1 MDWDGQYDGLKEA
14 DAFFRFMRIPE
25 QCSGEMLSA
34 ELQREFCF
42 QPLDDAMIQNTGS
55 RFLKELRKSSDPDA
69 VWLSHFFET
78 VARYPVP
85 SRQAAKHD
93 IAYVIPFIPVI
104 ASFSTPRRVTKR
116 NEGDTNEQDRSWKPG
131 PFIKECLSY
140 CMPLNCLDE
149 FFKEVQRAV
158 FVSNEDDLF
167 ARFMTEK
174 IEIALQKYLDLKITE
189 RFSQDAYKHGREC
202 FMPQAVRD
210 RIFIA
215 PFKRFADDVKAILS
229 VKSHVSRRQFM
240 AMLESIIRIGTA
252 AHVLWLCNINKR
264 LEKDLF
270 ALFRNGEDM
279 FSKEQLF
286 DALNMPAT
294 GILSYGMNF
303 QARMK
308 EFFKA
313 YEYSTKRL
321 SFLLYRLSEVT
332 LLPAEIYDWSTPE
345 SFVNSVND
353 IKEYIKS
360 HPSFLTDYEV
370 DFSRHYRESIK
381 KYTLK
386 IDCQATHLL
395 RFVQTALSQNNQ
407 PSDERY
413 SRYDQSYLLRHRTH
427 SNRSALIVNAGAV
440 TLTSLVHCCS
450 CSNSTVLLSNLIDA
464 MLAYGV
470 TIPPGE
476 TLETFKMQLRELG
489 LTIDSPD
496 AESGMVLQDIVG
508 TDEEMV

>member
-189 RFSQDAYKHGREC
+189 RFSQDAYKHGR
-202 FMPQAVRD
+202 
-210 RIFIA
+210 
-215 PFKRFADDVKAILS
+215 
-229 VKSHVSRRQFM
+229 
-240 AMLESIIRIGTA
+240 
-252 AHVLWLCNINKR
+252 
-264 LEKDLF
+264 
-270 ALFRNGEDM
+270 
-279 FSKEQLF
+279 
-286 DALNMPAT
+286 
-294 GILSYGMNF
+294 
-303 QARMK
+303 
-308 EFFKA
+308 
-313 YEYSTKRL
+313 
-321 SFLLYRLSEVT
+321 
-332 LLPAEIYDWSTPE
+332 
-345 SFVNSVND
+345 
-353 IKEYIKS
+353 
-360 HPSFLTDYEV
+360 
-370 DFSRHYRESIK
+370 
-381 KYTLK
+381 
-386 IDCQATHLL
+386 
-395 RFVQTALSQNNQ
+395 
-407 PSDERY
+407 
-413 SRYDQSYLLRHRTH
+413 
-427 SNRSALIVNAGAV
+427 
-440 TLTSLVHCCS
+440 
-450 CSNSTVLLSNLIDA
+450 
-464 MLAYGV
+464 
-470 TIPPGE
+470 
-476 TLETFKMQLRELG
+476 
-489 LTIDSPD
+489 
-496 AESGMVLQDIVG
+496 
-508 TDEEMV
+508 

>member
-1 MDWDGQYDGLKEA
+1 MDWDGQYDGLRESK
-14 DAFFRFMRIPE
+14 AFFRFMRIPE

-69 VWLSHFFET
+69 VWLSYFFET

-104 ASFSTPRRVTKR
+104 ASFSTPRRITKR
-116 NEGDTNEQDRSWKPG
+116 NEGDTKEQDRSWKPG

-140 CMPLNCLDE
+140 CMPLDCLDE
-149 FFKEVQRAV
+149 FFKDVQRAV
-158 FVSNEDDLF
+158 SVSKEDDLF

-174 IEIALQKYLDLKITE
+174 IEAALQKHLDLKIADS
-189 RFSQDAYKHGREC
+189 FSQDAYKHGREC
-202 FMPQAVRD
+202 FMSQPVRD
-210 RIFIA
+210 RISIA
-215 PFKRFADDVKAILS
+215 PFKRFADDVRAILS
-229 VKSHVSRRQFM
+229 VKPHVSRRQFM

-270 ALFRNGEDM
+270 SLFRNDGT
-279 FSKEQLF
+279 FSEEQLF
-286 DALNMPAT
+286 DVLNMPAT

-303 QARMK
+303 QTRMK

-321 SFLLYRLSEVT
+321 SFLLYRLGKVAS
-332 LLPAEIYDWSTPE
+332 LPDEIYDWSTPE
-345 SFVNSVND
+345 SFVKSANA

-360 HPSFLTDYEV
+360 NPTFLKDYET
-370 DFSRHYRESIK
+370 DFSQHYREAIK

-407 PSDERY
+407 PYDERY

-427 SNRSALIVNAGAV
+427 SNRSAIIVNAGAV
-440 TLTSLVHCCS
+440 TLMSLVHCCS

-464 MLAYGV
+464 LMAYGV

-476 TLETFKMQLRELG
+476 TMETFKMQLRELG

-508 TDEEMV
+508 TDEETV

>member
-1 MDWDGQYDGLKEA
+1 
-14 DAFFRFMRIPE
+14 
-25 QCSGEMLSA
+25 
-34 ELQREFCF
+34 
-42 QPLDDAMIQNTGS
+42 
-55 RFLKELRKSSDPDA
+55 
-69 VWLSHFFET
+69 
-78 VARYPVP
+78 
-85 SRQAAKHD
+85 
-93 IAYVIPFIPVI
+93 
-104 ASFSTPRRVTKR
+104 
-116 NEGDTNEQDRSWKPG
+116 
-131 PFIKECLSY
+131 
-140 CMPLNCLDE
+140 
-149 FFKEVQRAV
+149 
-158 FVSNEDDLF
+158 
-167 ARFMTEK
+167 
-174 IEIALQKYLDLKITE
+174 
-189 RFSQDAYKHGREC
+189 
-202 FMPQAVRD
+202 MPQAVRD

-270 ALFRNGEDM
+270 ALFRNGEEM